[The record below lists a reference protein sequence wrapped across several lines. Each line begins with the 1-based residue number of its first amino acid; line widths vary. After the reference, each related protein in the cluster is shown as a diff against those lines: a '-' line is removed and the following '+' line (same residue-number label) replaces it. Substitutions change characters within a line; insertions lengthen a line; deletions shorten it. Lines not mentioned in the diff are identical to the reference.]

1 MARPIKST
9 LNRQYNQA
17 DNKAVYLR
25 QISATAK
32 NLMATAKQMLTL
44 IKSHVHGDNERFYSL
59 ALQLAASEARLGH
72 HAVAEELRIL
82 LDEAKAAKKPQLVS
96 RGPVSAPKSYEE
108 LLDKALF
115 RRFDAIFKYH
125 LPTKDLIISAFQSRL
140 SIFSTDEVHW
150 QEVAEK
156 GAGLS
161 QADIVGAAEDAARNA
176 ILSRAAPIVRTSDLM
191 DAIESRKSIV

>member
-96 RGPVSAPKSYEE
+96 RGPISVPKS
-108 LLDKALF
+108 
-115 RRFDAIFKYH
+115 
-125 LPTKDLIISAFQSRL
+125 S
-140 SIFSTDEVHW
+140 
-150 QEVAEK
+150 
-156 GAGLS
+156 
-161 QADIVGAAEDAARNA
+161 
-176 ILSRAAPIVRTSDLM
+176 
-191 DAIESRKSIV
+191 